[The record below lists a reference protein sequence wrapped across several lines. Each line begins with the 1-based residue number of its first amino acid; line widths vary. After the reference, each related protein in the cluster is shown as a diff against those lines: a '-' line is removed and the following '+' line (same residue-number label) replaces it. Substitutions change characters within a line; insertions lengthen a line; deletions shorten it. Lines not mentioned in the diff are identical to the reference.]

1 VTGYRSGAVG
11 RLIASRSLSAEYFE
25 ENMTQLRWTTER
37 MDQLERA
44 ARDGLRV
51 ALARRGTEYVVVAQR
66 VTSID
71 QHEALV
77 GWLPMTGEEL
87 TFRLDEIESFQVIE

>member
-1 VTGYRSGAVG
+1 MAT
-11 RLIASRSLSAEYFE
+11 
-25 ENMTQLRWTTER
+25 LRWTTDR

-51 ALARRGTEYVVVAQR
+51 ALTRRGTEYVVVAQR
-66 VTSID
+66 VTSIN
-71 QHEALV
+71 QHDALV

-87 TFRLDEIESFQVIE
+87 TFRLDEMESFQVIE